1 MSQSCD
7 PMDCRLLGSSVHG
20 ILQARKLKWV
30 AISFSNLSFPS
41 PTYII
46 LEGLFSYVRQDRIVV
61 SALKLEVRLS
71 NLTLSLWG
79 VCIGNNNVLLG
90 FTFLQ
95 INQNS
100 QAIDP
105 CGPGIKKHSWSL
117 CIFLIIC

>member
-1 MSQSCD
+1 M
-7 PMDCRLLGSSVHG
+7 
-20 ILQARKLKWV
+20 
-30 AISFSNLSFPS
+30 
-41 PTYII
+41 
-46 LEGLFSYVRQDRIVV
+46 RQDRIVV

-79 VCIGNNNVLLG
+79 VCIGNNNALLG

-105 CGPGIKKHSWSL
+105 CGPGIKKHSGSL